1 MYYRIGTFKHNGL
14 QILKD
19 TFYPK
24 EGDIIELSYG
34 NGRRIGAF
42 TPVKPDPAIT
52 GLSYSCAGC
61 DLMVKGCFCR
71 YRRIGSNGYVPICL
85 TSDTG
90 MDQVRFKSIDN
101 ILEGL

>member
-24 EGDIIELSYG
+24 EGDIIELAYG
-34 NGRRIGAF
+34 NGRRIGVFA
-42 TPVKPDPAIT
+42 TVKADHDIT
-52 GLSYSCAGC
+52 GLYSCAGC
-61 DLMVKGCFCR
+61 ALMARGWSCK

-90 MDQVRFKSIDN
+90 MGQVRFESIDN
-101 ILEGL
+101 ILEDI